1 MHTAL
6 LNLYNSLTPYFFMYS
21 THCYDQ
27 PFEAFFSSFI
37 TAHQALADVHALKE
51 CLFKTEI
58 KQTMSGIEIRSA
70 RQEKKEWQTRTKI
83 RLDTKKL
90 MFHFGKTISHNI
102 ARKMAMGGVC
112 YTEIEE
118 IFVKNNNKE
127 AFHDAMNG
135 KLKLSRVTRDKIFN
149 HFLQFSKRA

>member
-1 MHTAL
+1 M
-6 LNLYNSLTPYFFMYS
+6 
-21 THCYDQ
+21 
-27 PFEAFFSSFI
+27 
-37 TAHQALADVHALKE
+37 
-51 CLFKTEI
+51 LFKTEI

-70 RQEKKEWQTRTKI
+70 RQEKEWQTRTKI

-102 ARKMAMGGVC
+102 ARTMAMGGVC
-112 YTEIEE
+112 YAEIEE

-127 AFHDAMNG
+127 AFLDAMNG